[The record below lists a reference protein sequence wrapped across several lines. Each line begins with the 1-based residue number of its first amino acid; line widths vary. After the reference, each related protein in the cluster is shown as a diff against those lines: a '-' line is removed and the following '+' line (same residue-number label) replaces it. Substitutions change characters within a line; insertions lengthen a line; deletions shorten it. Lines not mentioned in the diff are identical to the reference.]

1 LDKKV
6 EGTSLLVEDFDLK
19 QIFQHKLA
27 QLLRE
32 EEIKW
37 YQREK
42 TKDLLQVDSNTK
54 YFHLVAS
61 GIYMKSR
68 IFQLRD
74 GNKVIHGDAT
84 LMKHITSYYKSL
96 FGPPDATYVAL
107 DESQIH
113 DIP

>member
-1 LDKKV
+1 MDKKA
-6 EGTSLLVEDFDLK
+6 EGTYLSVENFDLK
-19 QIFQHKLA
+19 QVLQHNLA

-32 EEIKW
+32 KEIKW
-37 YQREK
+37 YQRAK
-42 TKDLLQVDSNTK
+42 TKDLLHVDSNTK

-61 GIYMKSR
+61 GKSR

-84 LMKHITSYYKSL
+84 LMKHITSYYKCL